1 MPDQRR
7 SHCRDAASLVASQ
20 RWCFCSSIS
29 HLAKEGVT
37 AGSFRAALDAV
48 PFGLRAAQYAAP
60 FELCA
65 ALDAAPFE
73 LCAALDDVP
82 DAVRVFPDAVPGQ
95 SAESAESASLSPGLQ
110 RPQMSST
117 A

>member
-65 ALDAAPFE
+65 ALD
-73 LCAALDDVP
+73 DVP